1 MKELK
6 KKMSKT
12 DLSLLNLFKEIKRIK
27 NLEQKLSY
35 NNDP

>member
-1 MKELK
+1 
-6 KKMSKT
+6 MSKT
-12 DLSLLNLFKEIKRIK
+12 DLRLLNLFKEIKRIK

>member
-12 DLSLLNLFKEIKRIK
+12 DLGLLNLFKEVKRIK